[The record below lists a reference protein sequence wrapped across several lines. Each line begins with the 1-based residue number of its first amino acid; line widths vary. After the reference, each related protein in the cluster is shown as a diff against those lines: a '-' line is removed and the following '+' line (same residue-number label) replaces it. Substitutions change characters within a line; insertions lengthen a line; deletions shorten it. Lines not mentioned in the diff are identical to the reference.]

1 MEHGGGG
8 QAGPSGGINSSY
20 SKNGSSNGGMGGSG
34 HGVGSSA
41 GGGSGNPGGLGFNV
55 GTRGQNGTG
64 GLLVLYTKDL
74 INNGQITS
82 CGSNGGTAQITGGS
96 SGGGSINIFYK
107 QNIELNG
114 TISVNGGKSSPYRRS
129 LWWLRRNRLNFNRQ
143 TTKWHIHKHIYK
155 LLKQI
160 KIFRL

>member
-114 TISVNGGKSSPYRRS
+114 TISVNGGKSPYRTSFYRG
-129 LWWLRRNRLNFNRQ
+129 LRRHWFDFNR
-143 TTKWHIHKHIYK
+143 TTSKWYIHKHIYK